1 MIIKFQINLKLRF
14 NQLQSYSSKSSD
26 AKLDQIRDEIDFNSF
41 IKIQNNVMEAIDLK
55 VGDSD
60 ITKQNNKPSYW
71 KRYRSFMN
79 APKVHFV
86 YESIS
91 FFLFILLFSYVL
103 LCEFKTNGTSS
114 LLEYFLIVYV
124 ITLVIDEMKQVMQ
137 I

>member
-60 ITKQNNKPSYW
+60 ITKQNNMTKCGHYCATV
-71 KRYRSFMN
+71 YR
-79 APKVHFV
+79 
-86 YESIS
+86 
-91 FFLFILLFSYVL
+91 
-103 LCEFKTNGTSS
+103 
-114 LLEYFLIVYV
+114 
-124 ITLVIDEMKQVMQ
+124 
-137 I
+137 